1 MRVID
6 ADELERIL
14 VKDFEFYPAIVRRAI
29 QRCRTIDIPNIIRC
43 RNCKYCK
50 QNLFMGNY
58 WCNKFVGKIS
68 VCNPDGFCEYGEMKN
83 GR

>member
-1 MRVID
+1 MRPID

-29 QRCRTIDIPNIIRC
+29 QRCKTIDIPNIVRC

-50 QNLFMGNY
+50 QNL
-58 WCNKFVGKIS
+58 KFVGKIS
-68 VCNPDGFCEYGEMKN
+68 ICNPDGFCEYGEMKN
-83 GR
+83 GW